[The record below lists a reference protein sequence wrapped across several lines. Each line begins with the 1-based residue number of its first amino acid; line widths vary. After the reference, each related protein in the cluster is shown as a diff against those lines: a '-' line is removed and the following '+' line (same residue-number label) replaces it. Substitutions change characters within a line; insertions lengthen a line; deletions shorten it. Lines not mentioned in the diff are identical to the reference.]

1 MNVDD
6 EKCHKRSP
14 TLECLAAHS
23 LSKSFTMI
31 IYDGRKTIYTIAVHK
46 SVMRAVSGL
55 VDSKVQSDP
64 KQYAVDMD
72 FLLKEGEAE
81 AFIQLLQYVYNPDI
95 TRIPKRNLATC
106 LRLASWMRM
115 HKHFHHMRHQM
126 TYTGYCSELETHC
139 ILQNVID
146 PIIEHT
152 VEELIWTEKDKTFR
166 PEKNPGTPGP
176 EKDKTFAPNQED
188 KKNQV
193 IKVKGSPSKLRRSRR
208 KRHRKRRM
216 NL

>member
-1 MNVDD
+1 
-6 EKCHKRSP
+6 
-14 TLECLAAHS
+14 
-23 LSKSFTMI
+23 MI
-31 IYDGRKTIYTIAVHK
+31 IYDGRKTIYTVAVHK
-46 SVMRAVSGL
+46 GVMRAVSGL

-95 TRIPKRNLATC
+95 TRIPKRNLAAC

-115 HKHFHHMRHQM
+115 HKHFNHMRHQM
-126 TYTGYCSELETHC
+126 TYTGYCSELEAHC
-139 ILQNVID
+139 ILQNVSD
-146 PIIEHT
+146 PLIEHT

-166 PEKNPGTPGP
+166 PEKDNGTFRP
-176 EKDKTFAPNQED
+176 EKDTGDPVTEKDTGDTVTEKDNVTHVTEEHKTT
-188 KKNQV
+188 K
-193 IKVKGSPSKLRRSRR
+193 KVKCPPRKLRRSRR
-208 KRHRKRRM
+208 KRRRKRLL